1 MVMNF
6 PTYLTML
13 RVILIPVLL
22 WVMITPMTANNYW
35 AAFVFYIIGVSDWL
49 DGYLARAWDQSSR
62 FGAFLDPVADKLCIS
77 SVLIIL
83 VWLNPG
89 PEIAIP
95 TAIIVAREILVSGL
109 REWMADLGVRDAVAV
124 GLAGKIKTA
133 AQGFAIFFMLL
144 DYELLGIQL
153 FDAGL
158 WCLWLA
164 TALSLWSMAQ
174 YMAGGWPHL
183 TANEGVEGE

>member
-1 MVMNF
+1 MVMNL
-6 PTYLTML
+6 PTILTLL
-13 RVILIPVLL
+13 RVLLIPVLI
-22 WVMITPMTANNYW
+22 WVMVTPFTANNYW

-77 SVLIIL
+77 SVLVVL
-83 VWLNPG
+83 VMMYPSI
-89 PEIAIP
+89 EIAIP
-95 TAIIVAREILVSGL
+95 TAIIIAREIFVSGL
-109 REWMADLGVRDAVAV
+109 REWMADLGLRDAVAV
-124 GLAGKIKTA
+124 GIGGKIKTA

-144 DYELLGIQL
+144 NYELYGLEL

-174 YMAGGWPHL
+174 YTAAGWPHL
-183 TANEGVEGE
+183 TAKDSPEAK